1 MQQQSNTY
9 IILFSVGLTVIVG
22 GLLSFAAVG
31 LKPAQEI
38 QIQLDTKKQILGAVM
53 DLKPEDD
60 VLAIYADRIT
70 SEVVDINGNPVETNR
85 KGDSIQADKVEI
97 AKEYKLPPE
106 ERYYPVYKYMSK
118 ENPEEVEAY
127 IFPVYGNGLWDKI
140 WGYVALDANFE
151 TIKGVSFDHK
161 AETPGLGARIASDE
175 VQQRFIG
182 KKIYDDQG
190 NLVSVEMVKGEGQ
203 GTLDAHHVDG
213 LAGATMTSKGVNNM
227 LRSYLGSYQNYI
239 QKVKGESKNLTLLH
253 D

>member
-1 MQQQSNTY
+1 
-9 IILFSVGLTVIVG
+9 VIVG

-31 LKPAQEI
+31 LKPAQEK
-38 QIQLDTKKQILGAVM
+38 QIELDTKGQILGAVM
-53 DLKPEDD
+53 DLQPGDD

-85 KGDSIQADKVEI
+85 KGESLLAEKVDI

-106 ERYYPVYKYMSK
+106 ERFYPVYKYMSK

-140 WGYVALDANFE
+140 WGYIALDANFK

-175 VQQRFIG
+175 VQQRFVG
-182 KKIYDDQG
+182 KEIYDDQG
-190 NLVSVEMVKGEGQ
+190 NLISVEMVKGEGH
-203 GTLDAHHVDG
+203 GSLDAHHVDG
-213 LAGATMTSKGVNNM
+213 LAGATMTAKGVNNM
-227 LRSYLGSYQNYI
+227 LRSYLESYQSYI
-239 QKVKGESKNLTLLH
+239 QKVKEGDKNLTILH
-253 D
+253 N